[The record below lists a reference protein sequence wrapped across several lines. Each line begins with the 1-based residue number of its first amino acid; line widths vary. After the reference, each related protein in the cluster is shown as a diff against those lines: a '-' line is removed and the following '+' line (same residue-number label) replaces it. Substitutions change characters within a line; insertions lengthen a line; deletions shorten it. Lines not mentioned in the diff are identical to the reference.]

1 MQTLF
6 DWLVAATFG
15 IALGCVL
22 FFFLW
27 GADVKTYA
35 RYEHLPKN
43 CHYLGSELGDGTMY
57 ESLAD
62 AIERA
67 VYVVRLRD
75 EDGTYSYFEVCND

>member
-1 MQTLF
+1 M
-6 DWLVAATFG
+6 
-15 IALGCVL
+15 
-22 FFFLW
+22 
-27 GADVKTYA
+27 KTYA

-75 EDGTYSYFEVCND
+75 EDGTYIYFEVCND